1 MLLFA
6 AAPSSPRQMLRR
18 SDTCTLARKLKK
30 TLTKMNCAEEVAQ
43 ATTQAKKTRA
53 RQESNSVCFSG
64 EAVSNQFG
72 SQS

>member
-30 TLTKMNCAEEVAQ
+30 TLTKMNCAEEVAR
-43 ATTQAKKTRA
+43 ATTQAKKKARA
-53 RQESNSVCFSG
+53 TEIKLCLLQWRSG
-64 EAVSNQFG
+64 Q
-72 SQS
+72 